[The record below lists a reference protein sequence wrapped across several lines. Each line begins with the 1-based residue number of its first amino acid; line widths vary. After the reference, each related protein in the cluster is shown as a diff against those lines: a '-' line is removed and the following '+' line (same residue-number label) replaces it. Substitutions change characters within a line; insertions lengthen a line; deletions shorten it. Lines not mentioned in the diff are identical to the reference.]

1 MSTPAANPLDKII
14 RGILKMLGQ
23 LIREKAHAQI
33 VITIRDGSVHLVT
46 ETRTFKP
53 DNLPES

>member
-1 MSTPAANPLDKII
+1 MVTPAANPLDKII
-14 RGILKMLGQ
+14 RGILKLLGQ
-23 LIREKAHAQI
+23 LLREKAHAQI
-33 VITIRDGSVHLVT
+33 IITVRDGNIHLVT